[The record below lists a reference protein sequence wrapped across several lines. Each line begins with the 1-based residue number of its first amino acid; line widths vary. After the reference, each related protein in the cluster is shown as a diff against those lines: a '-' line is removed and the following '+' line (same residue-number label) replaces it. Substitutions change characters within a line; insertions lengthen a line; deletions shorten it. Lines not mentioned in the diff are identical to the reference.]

1 MLCNFENLT
10 FQVLSAGV
18 FSHNDGTF
26 SVPGRPYAALSY
38 RSEGEAEFFIG
49 DESFKTTPGD
59 ISFIPAFSEYR
70 VSYKKSESIV
80 IHLTDV
86 NYTSAEN
93 LSLNAGT
100 LFYEKFKTLSDGW
113 STSPRVNGAKSVIYD
128 ILQTAADLNSGV
140 SDPEFKKCIS
150 FISENY
156 TDPELSVGAVC
167 RAGNMSVATLR
178 RKFMLFYESSPNK
191 YITGL
196 RLSRAVGLL
205 IRSDLSVR
213 QIASQCG
220 FSDEKYFSRT
230 VKKHYGVSPSSLRSE
245 KAREAFLEKD

>member
-1 MLCNFENLT
+1 MIYNFDNLT

-26 SVPGRPYAALSY
+26 SVPGRPYAALGY
-38 RSEGEAEFFIG
+38 RTKGEADFLIG
-49 DESFKTTPGD
+49 GKSFTSYAGD
-59 ISFIPAFSEYR
+59 ISFIPAFLDYT

-86 NYTSAEN
+86 NYDSVEN
-93 LSLNAGT
+93 FSLNAGS
-100 LFYEKFKTLSDGW
+100 LFYEKFKTLSDSW
-113 STSPRVNGAKSVIYD
+113 AVSPRINGAKSLIYD

-140 SDPEFKKCIS
+140 SDPDFKKCIS

-156 TDPELSVGAVC
+156 LDPSLSVNAVC
-167 RAGNMSVATLR
+167 RAGNMSEASLR
-178 RKFMLFYESSPNK
+178 RKFMLFYSSSPNK

-205 IRSDLSVR
+205 IRSDLPIK
-213 QIASQCG
+213 QIAAECG
-220 FSDEKYFSRT
+220 FPDEKYFSRII
-230 VKKHYGVSPSSLRSE
+230 KKHYGVSPSSLRSE
-245 KAREAFLEKD
+245 KH